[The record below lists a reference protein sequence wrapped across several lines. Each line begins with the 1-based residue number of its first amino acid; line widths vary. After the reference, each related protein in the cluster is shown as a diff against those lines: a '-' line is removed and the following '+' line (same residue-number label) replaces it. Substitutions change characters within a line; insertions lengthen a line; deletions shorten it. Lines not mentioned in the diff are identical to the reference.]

1 MAFKPTTI
9 EQDCYTSALD
19 RIRRIYDNY
28 DRIVVSFSGGK
39 DSTCVLN
46 TTLTVARE
54 RDRLPLDVYFVDEEA
69 IYPETVEY
77 VQRVQAIP
85 DIRFKWVCLPIMHRN
100 ACSRTQ
106 PWWHC
111 WDPKDRDRWI
121 RPMPE
126 GAIHLGN
133 CPGFRMG
140 MKLHDLGPVLYGPEN
155 GTVADLTGI
164 RTQESIR
171 RLTVLLMKQQ
181 DNFISGPDFGF
192 RYKCKPIYDWKTEDV
207 WFATHHFGWDYN
219 RAYDIQALLGS
230 SPHQQRVTPPF
241 GEEPLMGLWKY
252 KQGWPELWER
262 MLQRVEGVNTAGLYA
277 LTDLYGTALKEPPQG
292 MTWQDWTH
300 SLIKLYSPDQQREIA
315 ANLSQ
320 AIKAHQRKTTRPIP
334 EDTSDPHSGLS
345 WKFIALMV
353 ARGDL
358 KGRKIGQ
365 LLMRACSEAKR
376 RGLTPQEVIA
386 ADQDENSLV

>member
-1 MAFKPTTI
+1 MGFKPTPV
-9 EQDCYTSALD
+9 EQDCYNAALD
-19 RIRRIYDNY
+19 RIRRLYDMF
-28 DRIVVSFSGGK
+28 DKVVVSFSGGK

-46 TTLTVARE
+46 TALAVAHE
-54 RDRLPLDVYFVDEEA
+54 RRRLPLDVYFVDEEA
-69 IYPETVEY
+69 CYPETIEY
-77 VQRVQAIP
+77 VERVAARN
-85 DIRFKWVCLPIMHRN
+85 DVRLKWVCLPIEHRN
-100 ACSRTQ
+100 ACSRSQ
-106 PWWHC
+106 PWWNC
-111 WDPKDRDRWI
+111 WDPKAKDRWI
-121 RPMPE
+121 RPLPA
-126 GAIHLGN
+126 GAITLEN

-140 MKLHDLGPVLYGPEN
+140 MKLHDLGPLLYGPKC

-171 RLTVLLMKQQ
+171 RLTVLLMKEH
-181 DNFISGPDFGF
+181 DNYISGPDFGY

-207 WFATHHFGWDYN
+207 WLATQKFGWDYN
-219 RAYDIQALLGS
+219 RAYDVQAMLGS
-230 SPHQQRVTPPF
+230 SPSVQRVTPPF

-252 KQGWPELWER
+252 KQGWPDLWDK
-262 MLQRVEGVNTAGLYA
+262 MLARVDGVNAAGYYA

-300 SLIKLYSPDQQREIA
+300 SLIKLYGPEQQKEIA
-315 ANLSQ
+315 ANIAQ
-320 AIKAHQRKTTRPIP
+320 AIRSHQKKTNRPIP
-334 EDTSDPHSGLS
+334 EVESDPHSGLS

-365 LLMRACSEAKR
+365 LLMRACVEAKK